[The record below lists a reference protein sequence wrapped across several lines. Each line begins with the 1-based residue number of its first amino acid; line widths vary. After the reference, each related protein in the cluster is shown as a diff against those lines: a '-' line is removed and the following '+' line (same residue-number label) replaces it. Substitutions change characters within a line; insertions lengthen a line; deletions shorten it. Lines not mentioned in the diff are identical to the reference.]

1 MQELQWTAR
10 VSVFKQLGN
19 ACYEWYRMASD
30 EERLATGKLIVV
42 DDILSEDELWE
53 RLAID

>member
-1 MQELQWTAR
+1 MQELQWTSR
-10 VSVFKQLGN
+10 ISVFKQLGD
-19 ACYEWYRMASD
+19 ACYAWYRIASA
-30 EERLATGKLIVV
+30 EERLATGQLIVV